1 MYIFTYCIVSGYGYG
16 GSDVVAIARL
26 RGAGLK
32 ELHIPEDCLEAD
44 ESHELA
50 DEEDIENIAEVVSAC
65 YLICIWCSW
74 WWLFLFMYNYVVS
87 FFSYSFSCIDSFD

>member
-1 MYIFTYCIVSGYGYG
+1 MYTFIQTVFFPGYGYG

-50 DEEDIENIAEVVSAC
+50 DEEDIENIAEVVSS
-65 YLICIWCSW
+65 LIVEI
-74 WWLFLFMYNYVVS
+74 NV
-87 FFSYSFSCIDSFD
+87 